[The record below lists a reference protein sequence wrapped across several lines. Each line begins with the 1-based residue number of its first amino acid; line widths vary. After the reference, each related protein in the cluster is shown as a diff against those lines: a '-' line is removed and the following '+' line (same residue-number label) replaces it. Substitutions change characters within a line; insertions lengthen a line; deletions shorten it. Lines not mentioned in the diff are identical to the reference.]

1 MPFTIKKQKD
11 GKYKLYNLEKKRYT
25 KKSFKTKQSALNMKK
40 VYMKYDKK

>member
-1 MPFTIKKQKD
+1 MPFSVKLQKN

-25 KKSFKTKQSALNMKK
+25 KKSFNTKQSAINMKK